1 MSEQIMKK
9 AADEL
14 LKIADQIDKEAA
26 EVTQFVCNKCNHTA
40 ALATINSK
48 RQAAA
53 KEAGE
58 NVTVSDITVNDSI
71 KCPACDGVMA
81 YKATEASEAYYFD
94 PDKKAKSDAEE
105 EEADAEAKAK
115 PKDEEEAADAEAAAH
130 SEKTE
135 TPEEEKAETLETQKK
150 ERGEGKHEA
159 SAPIDY
165 DSLQRY
171 TA

>member
-1 MSEQIMKK
+1 MSEAIMKK

-14 LKIADQIDKEAA
+14 LKIADEIEKEAA
-26 EVTQFVCNKCNHTA
+26 EVTQFVCDKCNHTA
-40 ALATINSK
+40 TLAAINEK
-48 RQAAA
+48 RKMAA

-58 NVTVSDITVNDSI
+58 NVTVSDITVNDNI

-94 PDKKAKSDAEE
+94 PDKKAGYDAKEEKEPEE
-105 EEADAEAKAK
+105 EPAEKDEKEAKK
-115 PKDEEEAADAEAAAH
+115 ENLNPPEGEPHDEGAPHD
-130 SEKTE
+130 EKTE
-135 TPEEEKAETLETQKK
+135 TPEEEKAEK
-150 ERGEGKHEA
+150 EKSKEA
-159 SAPIDY
+159 SIDY